1 MYTRHSQILSVVG
14 FLVLLKTEVHYN
26 YRIELNFKFYK
37 SVKMFFS
44 SSLSLS
50 LSISFKLRER
60 EEQREIGFYKE
71 LGIIMSR

>member
-50 LSISFKLRER
+50 ISFKLRER